1 MISGFILEGK
11 VYGYSNY
18 SFFIK
23 VTWSMFTLRSP
34 LSLPKS
40 SGSLI
45 LLHLGSNFLHSEK
58 WYLQPKR
65 LTSVIRRKNK
75 TWFMCFSDRRT
86 SNTVLNAN
94 LMYFPE
100 VIWVRAMFS
109 VRALT
114 CSGLRHMKK
123 SSGVSRTLPQLSF
136 ATSSVRPS
144 SGDHVKM
151 WTAERAVSLAQVSS
165 LLDTF
170 NGRITVLEQHS

>member
-1 MISGFILEGK
+1 
-11 VYGYSNY
+11 
-18 SFFIK
+18 
-23 VTWSMFTLRSP
+23 MFSLRSP

-65 LTSVIRRKNK
+65 LILVIRRKNK

-114 CSGLRHMKK
+114 CSGLRHVTK
-123 SSGVSRTLPQLSF
+123 SGGVSRTLPQLSF

-165 LLDTF
+165 LLNSF
-170 NGRITVLEQHS
+170 NGRLTVLEQLS